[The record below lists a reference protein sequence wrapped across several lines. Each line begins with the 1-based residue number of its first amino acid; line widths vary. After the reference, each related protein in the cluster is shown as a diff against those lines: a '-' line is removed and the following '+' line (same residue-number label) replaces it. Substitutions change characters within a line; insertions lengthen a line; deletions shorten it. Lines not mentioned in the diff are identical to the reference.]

1 MQLRALT
8 TCRGGV
14 TELPL
19 VVNLAGTM
27 LGPKAAELT
36 TSDGNLGAEL

>member
-1 MQLRALT
+1 MQTGLHYVS
-8 TCRGGV
+8 GGV
-14 TELPL
+14 GELPL

-27 LGPKAAELT
+27 PRPKAGELT